1 MLSDRRPPAAVMPP
15 ARAVFGAAA
24 STAGPPDGLSAA
36 PAVDVVPVLADVLL
50 LKPEKIDP
58 RRSFRSLGLDSLRAA
73 EFVAGVNARY
83 GTRIK
88 TSALPDH
95 PQPLSFA
102 RYVARELRAGRT
114 AAPRVAPTS
123 AAAGVAAV
131 RPAGRSEREVLDV
144 LTEELA
150 RILCCDPWDID
161 ARAGFNVL
169 GVDSV
174 IGAEFVAAVNRVFG
188 TQQRS
193 GVLYDHPSPAALAA
207 HIARITAPR
216 TAPLDVEAVLDAVRD
231 DLLTVD
237 EALALLSRHG

>member
-1 MLSDRRPPAAVMPP
+1 MLSDRRPPTAVVPP
-15 ARAVFGAAA
+15 ARTVLGSAAP
-24 STAGPPDGLSAA
+24 TAAPPDGVSAA

-58 RRSFRSLGLDSLRAA
+58 RQSFRSLGLDSLRAA

-88 TSALPDH
+88 TSSLPDH

-102 RYVARELRAGRT
+102 RHVARELRAGRT
-114 AAPRVAPTS
+114 AAPRIAS
-123 AAAGVAAV
+123 AAAV
-131 RPAGRSEREVLDV
+131 RHAGGPGREVLDV

-188 TQQRS
+188 TQERS
-193 GVLYDHPSPAALAA
+193 GVLYDHPNPAALAA
-207 HIARITAPR
+207 HIARITGPR

-237 EALALLSRHG
+237 EALALLSRRG